1 MSFLQQSDEI
11 LSVSEFSRRFKMLVK
26 TSVPELWISGEISNL
41 KTYQSGHTYFT
52 LKDADASISAVLF
65 KGNARSVSFPL
76 RDGAKI
82 FAFGEISLFEQRGTY
97 QLIVRT
103 ALPDGTGDLSAR
115 FNALKKKL
123 AEEGLFDASKKKPIP
138 QMPKNIAVITS
149 PAGAAIRDFYRI
161 LKRRG
166 WRGNIWILPSRVQ
179 GNEASAEIVSQ
190 LKFAQDYTFEDGSK
204 FDIAI
209 VMRGGGSLEDLWCFN
224 EEIVARAVAECSIPT
239 ISAVGHEIDFTL
251 SDFASDL
258 RAETPSAAAEYISS
272 AYVEL
277 TSSLRETFDSIT
289 RQVDYKLASLSEK
302 LDSCEDVLRL
312 NSPTSKIANYHLRLD
327 QLSARLD
334 SCVMNAFHSAKN
346 TLAQK
351 AESMAS
357 ISPMHRIAILR
368 ERVLAQAKRLEIL
381 DVDSTL
387 KRGFA
392 LATDANG
399 KTITATSM
407 NVGDAFNLRFAD
419 GNVSAKAEQIK
430 K

>member
-224 EEIVARAVAECSIPT
+224 EEIVARAVAECSSPT